1 MIPLVATYLILGRYP
16 EPALLEASNL
26 SQIYGALTFYLK
38 NGQAAAAMDE
48 LDRHMDWL
56 RFRGLYLIL
65 REKLQISLWRNLARR
80 CLALSYGPAQ
90 ASSAPPTLRVDMLL
104 SAARLAWRDPSLQP
118 SDIEAIL
125 ASLIDQGFVK
135 GYILHSK
142 GVLVLQKGPH
152 MGFPPIWTVFN
163 P

>member
-1 MIPLVATYLILGRYP
+1 
-16 EPALLEASNL
+16 
-26 SQIYGALTFYLK
+26 
-38 NGQAAAAMDE
+38 MDE

-90 ASSAPPTLRVDMLL
+90 AASAPPTLRVDKLL

-142 GVLVLQKGPH
+142 ESLSCKRATHGLPTNMDRVQSVDQQSKD
-152 MGFPPIWTVFN
+152 MQDR
-163 P
+163 